1 MDMLDVRGLS
11 NDQIEFLQQLIEFMR
26 QRHQKR
32 LTQPEEET
40 ETIHLRSWSLGVK
53 GNISRDEIYDYL
65 DEWEEIFIENSGHS

>member
-32 LTQPEEET
+32 LTQPEDET

-65 DEWEEIFIENSGHS
+65 DE

>member
-11 NDQIEFLQQLIEFMR
+11 NGQIEFLQQLIEFMR